1 MRCAIWYR
9 LYNLK
14 DVKNSHGGLI
24 LLVKLQAQACN
35 ITKSNTPP
43 WAFFIF
49 LKIVQTV
56 PNRATDHIWSL
67 CHRFSKEQVFSIPL
81 QGPRQDHF
89 LIPLQQSLSTAFY
102 EGGGGTGTQHGRS
115 GA

>member
-1 MRCAIWYR
+1 MRCTICYR

-43 WAFFIF
+43 WVFFNF
-49 LKIVQTV
+49 FKIVQTV
-56 PNRATDHIWSL
+56 PNLATDHIWSL
-67 CHRFSKEQVFSIPL
+67 CH
-81 QGPRQDHF
+81 
-89 LIPLQQSLSTAFY
+89 
-102 EGGGGTGTQHGRS
+102 
-115 GA
+115 